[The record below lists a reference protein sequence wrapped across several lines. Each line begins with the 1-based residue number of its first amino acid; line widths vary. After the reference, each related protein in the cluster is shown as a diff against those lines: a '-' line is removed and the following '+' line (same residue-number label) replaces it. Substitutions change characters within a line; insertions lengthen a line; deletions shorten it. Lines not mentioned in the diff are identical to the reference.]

1 MIFNNNYFPN
11 VNYFANCLGQLFIA
25 IMIQY
30 RRRGAHLMI
39 ASLNAQRQM
48 REFSRRRIYTRLRR
62 QDPGL
67 DRDGEETYYETR
79 RDDYASERNFVAAMR
94 KTRREILIEMKRS
107 LNSARSIP
115 CY

>member
-1 MIFNNNYFPN
+1 
-11 VNYFANCLGQLFIA
+11 
-25 IMIQY
+25 
-30 RRRGAHLMI
+30 MI

-62 QDPGL
+62 QGPGL

-94 KTRREILIEMKRS
+94 ETRREIRMEMKRS
-107 LNSARSIP
+107 LNSARSIALLITYRVTSGFLP
-115 CY
+115 RRCRPLALMTNLE